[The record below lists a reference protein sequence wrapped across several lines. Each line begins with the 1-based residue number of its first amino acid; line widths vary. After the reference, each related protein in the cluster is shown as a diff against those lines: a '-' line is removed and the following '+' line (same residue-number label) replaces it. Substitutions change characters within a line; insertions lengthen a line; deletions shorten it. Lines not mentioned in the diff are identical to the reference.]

1 MNDDE
6 VRALALLLLPYRR
19 RVEAVW
25 RAGAPAPASGAA
37 HVDLLTVPQA
47 AERIGCSRAH
57 IYNLVAAGKLK
68 RFDIAIKGSKVR
80 LSADDVSRYIAA
92 SEVPLPRRTS

>member
-25 RAGAPAPASGAA
+25 RTGASPPASGAA
-37 HVDLLTVPQA
+37 RVDLLTVPQA
-47 AERIGCSRAH
+47 AERLNCSRAH
-57 IYNLVAAGKLK
+57 IYNLVAVGKLK
-68 RFDIAIKGSKVR
+68 RFDIALKGSKVR
-80 LSADDVSRYIAA
+80 LSADDVDRYIAA
-92 SEVPLPRRTS
+92 SELPVPRRTP